1 MSYIYVDD
9 SKLAMNVSN
18 EEQVNNFQD
27 EQNILYSRARK
38 NKMKFNEGK
47 LVALRYEKDSDLK
60 QNTVYFTDD
69 MNFPIDVL
77 QSRKDLGITMSFNT
91 SFGVHIENTIKKII
105 KKIGWIYQSF
115 YNRSVIFMR
124 QIFI

>member
-1 MSYIYVDD
+1 
-9 SKLAMNVSN
+9 
-18 EEQVNNFQD
+18 
-27 EQNILYSRARK
+27 
-38 NKMKFNEGK
+38 MKFNEGK